1 MGIRKYKYYF
11 TKPKSEIV
19 KDVFSWL
26 FIGGAIAVAVTS
38 PYFLRNLLYGASQ
51 WKKYPKR
58 KVSDTFYQ
66 LRKRGLLDWKEENGQ
81 IYISLTPE
89 GKKKAGMFQL
99 DILKIARPKRWD
111 EKWRVFLFDIP
122 DKKKP
127 AREALRGKLREL
139 GFVKVQESAWVHAFD
154 CSAEFELLK
163 DFFGLSEKEA
173 RLMVVENIGDDA
185 WLKRVFSVS

>member
-1 MGIRKYKYYF
+1 MRIGKYKYYF

-26 FIGGAIAVAVTS
+26 FIGGAIAIAATS
-38 PYFLRNLLYGASQ
+38 PYFLRNLLHGASQ

-66 LRKRGLLDWKEENGQ
+66 LRKRGLLGWQEENGQ
-81 IYISLTPE
+81 IYISLTPA
-89 GKKKAGMFQL
+89 GKKKAGMFQI
-99 DILKIARPKRWD
+99 DALKISRPKRWD
-111 EKWRVFLFDIP
+111 GKWRVFLFDIP

-154 CSAEFELLK
+154 CSSEFELLK
-163 DFFGLSEKEA
+163 DFFGLSEKEV
-173 RLMVVENIGDDA
+173 RLMVVENIGEDM
-185 WLKRVFSVS
+185 WLKRAFKLS

>member
-1 MGIRKYKYYF
+1 MRIGKYKYYF

-26 FIGGAIAVAVTS
+26 FIGGAVAIAATS
-38 PYFLRNLLYGASQ
+38 PYFLRSLLHSASQ

-66 LRKRGLLDWKEENGQ
+66 LRKQGFLNWKEVNNQ
-81 IYISLTPE
+81 IYISLTLE

-99 DILKIARPKRWD
+99 DALKISRPKHWD
-111 EKWRVFLFDIP
+111 GNWRVFIFDIP

-154 CSAEFELLK
+154 CGAEIDLLK

-173 RLMVVENIGDDA
+173 RLMVVENIGDDT
-185 WLKRVFSVS
+185 WLKRIFNLL

>member
-1 MGIRKYKYYF
+1 MGIGKYKYYF

-26 FIGGAIAVAVTS
+26 FIGGAIAVAATS
-38 PYFLRNLLYGASQ
+38 PYFLRNLLQGASQ

-81 IYISLTPE
+81 IYISLTAE
-89 GKKKAGMFQL
+89 GRKKAGMFQI
-99 DILKIARPKRWD
+99 DVLKIARSKRWD
-111 EKWRVFLFDIP
+111 GKWRILLFDIKE
-122 DKKKP
+122 KKKP
-127 AREALRGKLREL
+127 YREALRGKLIEL
-139 GFVKVQESAWVHAFD
+139 GFLQLQKSAWVHAFE
-154 CSAEFELLK
+154 CGAEIELLK

-173 RLMVVENIGDDA
+173 RLILVENIGEDME
-185 WLKRVFSVS
+185 LKKEFNLS